1 MATQTKQFYG
11 TGRRKTSV
19 ARVWIFPGQKGFTI
33 NGREVESYL
42 QRDSLNAVAH
52 QALQAAAAAGTS
64 ETFRVRVNVAGGGLK
79 GQAGAISMGI
89 ARAILEFNEKLRPE
103 LRKGG
108 FLTRDSRQ
116 KERKKPGR
124 RGARRRFQFTKR

>member
-1 MATQTKQFYG
+1 MTTQTKQFYG

-19 ARVWIFPGQKGFTI
+19 ARVWIFPGQKGFTV
-33 NGREVESYL
+33 NGREIASYL

-52 QALQAAAAAGTS
+52 QALEAAVAAGAG
-64 ETFRVRVNVAGGGLK
+64 EFRVRVNVAGGGLK

-89 ARAILEFNEKLRPE
+89 ARAMLQFNENLRPE